1 MLTRRW
7 NSAGTARI
15 LWTLLTIA
23 VIFTC
28 LASTGFAQSTT
39 SEHSKDAYY
48 LGYYGNANMGF
59 SVEADLNIVNP
70 GSTGGYSAAELVDG
84 IDGDLCANIYV
95 FKADQELAE
104 CCSCFLSPNGLR
116 TLTLDGD
123 LTSNP
128 VQNTT
133 VVPKPHAGL
142 IKIVSSDT
150 SNTDNGSCVTTTTN
164 GNGTSYAIPKAATSF
179 YPEGSLRSW
188 ITHVRPTLTGASTL
202 FTLTETEF
210 RKADLGRESYGAE
223 SRDDGGTELY
233 KIQHQ
238 CANIA
243 LNGSGFGLCT
253 CGTGD

>member
-23 VIFTC
+23 VILTC
-28 LASTGFAQSTT
+28 LASTGFAQSTA

-59 SVEADLNIVNP
+59 PAAEVNIVNP
-70 GSTGGYSAAELVDG
+70 GSTGGYSQFESPSG
-84 IDGDLCANIYV
+84 PYGDLCANIYV
-95 FKADQELAE
+95 FTSDQEMVE
-104 CCSCFLSPNGLR
+104 CCSCFVSPNALR
-116 TLTLDGD
+116 TLNIDVD

-128 VQNTT
+128 LTSAR
-133 VVPKPHAGL
+133 PHAGL

-150 SNTDNGSCVTTTTN
+150 QSDGTCTSSQTNPAGTTFT
-164 GNGTSYAIPKAATSF
+164 IDLAATT
-179 YPEGSLRSW
+179 YNPEGSLRTW
-188 ITHVRPTLTGASTL
+188 VTHARSTVGGASPL

-210 RKADLGRESYGAE
+210 RHADLGREAYGPE

-233 KIQHQ
+233 KIQRQ
-238 CANIA
+238 CAFIA
-243 LNGSGFGLCT
+243 LNGSGHGHCT
-253 CGTGD
+253 CGSGD